1 MIKLSKLKNNP
12 NNPRKISV
20 LDFEKLKENIVRH
33 PNILKIKPL
42 VIDSWENP
50 ILLAGNQRFKALKDL
65 GYEEISEDWIRT
77 ADTLTE
83 KEKNAF
89 VFLDNNTFGEYDYD
103 ILKSLYNDEDLK
115 EIESW
120 GTDIPFFEDEP
131 DYSILDDY
139 ESEKINNDISKM
151 RGDVKKA
158 IQIEFEPQDYEQA
171 FELINKFRKD
181 GFYLG
186 GEILKL
192 LNSKK

>member
-65 GYEEISEDWIRT
+65 GYEEISEDWVRT

-89 VFLDNNTFGEYDYD
+89 VFLDNNAFGEYDYD
-103 ILKSLYNDEDLK
+103 ILKELYNEDDLK

-120 GTDIPFFEDEP
+120 GTDIPNYLLYNED
-131 DYSILDDY
+131 
-139 ESEKINNDISKM
+139 NNDITADFSVNKENDFTEKYELVIKISYLEVSQFQEN
-151 RGDVKKA
+151 RELYNLNKESINLKI
-158 IQIEFEPQDYEQA
+158 IQ
-171 FELINKFRKD
+171 
-181 GFYLG
+181 
-186 GEILKL
+186 L
-192 LNSKK
+192 LNENKNV

>member
-1 MIKLSKLKNNP
+1 LHCFNSLFNQIIQSQSQSKNQKMIKLSKLKNNP

-20 LDFEKLKENIVRH
+20 LDFEKLKENIVKH
-33 PNILKIKPL
+33 PNILKVKPL

-65 GYEEISEDWIRT
+65 GYEEIPKDWIRT

-120 GTDIPFFEDEP
+120 GTEIPFFEDEP

-139 ESEKINNDISKM
+139 ESEQINDNISKM
-151 RGDVKKA
+151 RGGCKKGYTNR
-158 IQIEFEPQDYEQA
+158 I
-171 FELINKFRKD
+171 
-181 GFYLG
+181 
-186 GEILKL
+186 
-192 LNSKK
+192 